1 MSDLSGVLGE
11 VEGRLVNLGHFMVW
25 MRCKFALKKNKEFL
39 LSTMAQKDN
48 WQKYIHVVKV

>member
-25 MRCKFALKKNKEFL
+25 MRRKFALKKSMDFL

-48 WQKYIHVVKV
+48 WQKYIHEVKV